1 MTRKL
6 QVTHLSKMYDRQPV
20 LQEISFAVPQGEVFC
35 ILGRSGGGK
44 TTLLK
49 CLAGLEEPDA
59 GQVFWGGEELTRVPA
74 NRRNLLYLYQEPLLF
89 PHLTARENIAFGL
102 QVRGRPKA
110 EIREQVEAY
119 LRELGLDDHGHK
131 YPHQLSGGQKQR
143 VNFGRALIV
152 NPRVL
157 LLDEPFG
164 KLDAQTRAAMQALY
178 QNVCRTHGI
187 TSVFVTHDAK
197 EALLVGNTFGRLE
210 DGRLDLFS
218 STLNFV
224 RDPRNGVQE
233 EIDFWK
239 GISEK

>member
-1 MTRKL
+1 MEL
-6 QVTHLSKMYDRQPV
+6 QVTQLSKAYSRQPV
-20 LQEISFAVPQGEVFC
+20 LQEVSFTVRRGEVLC

-49 CLAGLEEPDA
+49 CLAGLAQPDA
-59 GQVFWGGEELTRVPA
+59 GQVFWGEEELSQLPA

-89 PHLTARENIAFGL
+89 PHLTAWENIAFGL
-102 QVRGRPKA
+102 RVRGER
-110 EIREQVEAY
+110 EGVIRERVDAY
-119 LRELGLDDHGHK
+119 IRELELDDHGHK

-178 QNVCRTHGI
+178 QTVSRKHGI
-187 TSVFVTHDAK
+187 TSVFVTHDVK
-197 EALLVGNTFGRLE
+197 EALLLGNTFGRLE

-218 STLNFV
+218 STLDFV
-224 RDPRNGVQE
+224 RDPRNGVQDE
-233 EIDFWK
+233 LDFWK
-239 GISEK
+239 TIPEK